1 MPNPD
6 GRHFV
11 ACKIMKGF
19 RKRKMKEAFWS
30 EMKDLGIVTSKAYD
44 KNPRKLLNKSL
55 QDSVRTAF
63 RKR

>member
-1 MPNPD
+1 
-6 GRHFV
+6 
-11 ACKIMKGF
+11 MKGF